1 MTTQV
6 ATLDVQP
13 RTVLGK
19 KVSQLRRQGITPV
32 HLYGSGQ
39 EPKALQVDSLALR
52 RVLTHVGHNRPIE
65 VVTEGTGDRSLAF
78 VREIQFHPL
87 TLDVLHVDFFRVD
100 VTSTTILDVPLEI
113 EGDSDAVHRGGSLIQ
128 NVHTVTV
135 EARPLD
141 VPSSIL
147 VNVSVLTD
155 FDQSVRV
162 ADLSAPEGVTIL
174 TDGEQMVAHVAAPV
188 GVETGEAE
196 GAPEAPPEPEVGA
209 ADEQT
214 EDAGAGDGEEA

>member
-6 ATLDVQP
+6 ATLPVQP

-19 KVSQLRRQGITPV
+19 KVSQLRRQGLTPV
-32 HLYGSGQ
+32 HLYGAGA

-52 RVLTHVGHNRPIE
+52 RVLTHVGHNRPVE
-65 VVTEGTGDRSLAF
+65 VITEDSGDRSLAF

-100 VTSTTILDVPLEI
+100 AAATTTVDVPLELV
-113 EGDSDAVHRGGSLIQ
+113 GDSNAVHLGGSLIQ
-128 NVHTVTV
+128 NMHTVTV

-141 VPSSIL
+141 VPASIA
-147 VNVSVLTD
+147 VDVSVLDD
-155 FDQSVRV
+155 FEKNIRV
-162 ADLSAPEGVTIL
+162 SDLVTPEGVAVL

-188 GVETGEAE
+188 GVEAGEAE
-196 GAPEAPPEPEVGA
+196 GAPEAPPEPEVVAEAEEAEGA
-209 ADEQT
+209 AED
-214 EDAGAGDGEEA
+214 EDA

>member
-6 ATLDVQP
+6 AILDVQP

-19 KVSQLRRQGITPV
+19 KVSQLRRQGLTPV

-52 RVLTHVGHNRPIE
+52 RVLSHVGHNRPVE

-87 TLDVLHVDFFRVD
+87 TLDVLHVDLFRVD
-100 VTSTTILDVPLEI
+100 ATLTTTVDVPVEL
-113 EGDSDAVHRGGSLIQ
+113 EGDSNAVHLGGSLIQ
-128 NVHTVTV
+128 NIHTVTV

-147 VNVSVLTD
+147 VDIVVLDT
-155 FDQSVRV
+155 FDKSIRV
-162 ADLSAPEGVTIL
+162 ADLVAPEGVTIL

-188 GVETGEAE
+188 GVETEEVE
-196 GAPEAPPEPEVGA
+196 GAPEAPPEPEIA
-209 ADEQT
+209 AEEPA
-214 EDAGAGDGEEA
+214 EDAGSEDGEEA